1 MRYRVYVCRR
11 ENKQLHESAL
21 AAGNDDFFN
30 DEEKTCVKFS
40 KEQALALD
48 KRLKIYGYELE
59 SVIGGCREYCKEDIL
74 AYLTDTALYFIAFST
89 NSDDTDDIS
98 RDDIFDIM
106 LTASEFCDSEEFAK
120 YDPQL
125 GAWETWEEEPQ

>member
-1 MRYRVYVCRR
+1 MRYRVYLCRS
-11 ENKQLHESAL
+11 EAKQLHESAL

-30 DEEKTCVKFS
+30 IEEKPCVKFS
-40 KEQALALD
+40 KEQLKALD

-74 AYLTDTALYFIAFST
+74 AYLTDTSLYFIAFST
-89 NSDDTDDIS
+89 NSDDIS

-106 LTASEFCDSEEFAK
+106 LTASEFCDSDEFAK

-125 GAWETWEEEPQ
+125 GAWETWE